1 MVRAHT
7 SAAAA
12 ASRRYWQLWVHEHP
26 ERAARFLLACALLQ
40 VLMLAYRSSRAESGS
55 EPSRERTA
63 LSAPAAETKERPSP
77 LAPRVAKPA
86 PTAASTPA
94 AERSS
99 EEVFGRVVDLEGRP
113 LAARVVL
120 HYADGRHLEGQGDE
134 EGRFRFPAVEPG
146 DISVEALHPGHR
158 TLRRD
163 AAPRG
168 AEIVLELA
176 RGSGL
181 RGRVVDLSGRPVS
194 GAFVEARGSAGY
206 VELRRTDEDG
216 RYEIPRPASGMLS
229 FTVASP
235 GHDLLETSRV
245 PVRVEDEQLEDW
257 VLREGIAFTARVVDA
272 VSGEPIAGARITL
285 QPAGMLSADD
295 LRRRAFPL
303 PGVTGKD
310 GTYHCDGLPRAGVI
324 LAIAAHGFAPI
335 SQTLRIDESVRGE
348 QRFALDRGRV
358 VRGRVQARGA
368 ARAGWELSLE
378 QLSDL
383 GQWTEVGA
391 RANTDAGGRFEL
403 TGAPVD
409 RPLRVIVWQGRVRAK
424 ISERLEPGGDGLEEL
439 LLELE

>member
-1 MVRAHT
+1 MRAHT
-7 SAAAA
+7 SAAVA

-40 VLMLAYRSSRAESGS
+40 LLMLAFRSSRAESAP
-55 EPSRERTA
+55 EPLRERAA
-63 LSAPAAETKERPSP
+63 LSAPAAEPKSSSP
-77 LAPRVAKPA
+77 LAPRAAQQA
-86 PTAASTPA
+86 PTAAAVPS

-120 HYADGRHLEGQGDE
+120 RYADGRHLEGQGDE
-134 EGRFRFPAVEPG
+134 DGRFRFPAVEAG

-168 AEIVLELA
+168 TEIVLELA

-206 VELRRTDEDG
+206 LELRRTDEDG

-229 FTVASP
+229 FTVASA

-257 VLREGIAFTARVVDA
+257 VLREGISFAIRVVDA
-272 VSGEPIAGARITL
+272 ASGAPIAGARITR
-285 QPAGMLSADD
+285 QPAGRLSADD

-324 LAIAAHGFAPI
+324 LGIAAHGFAPVA
-335 SQTLRIDESVRGE
+335 QTLHIDESVRGE

-358 VRGRVQARGA
+358 VRGRIQARGGV
-368 ARAGWELSLE
+368 RAGWVLSLE
-378 QLSDL
+378 QLTEL

-391 RANTDAGGRFEL
+391 RATSDAAGRFEL

-424 ISERLEPGGDGLEEL
+424 ISEQLEPGGDGLQEL